1 MIVLII
7 ILIIIL
13 LIALYPIV
21 RDAVRRRQTV
31 MPAYTEGLT
40 LLLEGKKDAAI
51 EKFKQ
56 AVIADTNNI
65 DAYLRLGGLYWEKG
79 EIERAIQIHESLT
92 LRRTLDKSQ
101 EKSIFQTLGQ
111 DYLKSERWAKA
122 LLIFEELVR
131 IDDKDLTNF
140 EILLSLYQKTE
151 HWEESDELLKKLVK
165 LQKDKK
171 QVSYY
176 YAELGKALSI
186 KNPAK
191 ANEYYKTALRYD
203 RNCVPALLYQGNYFY
218 AQGEINQAIENWKI
232 ILENN
237 PKYHFLVRNQIE
249 TAYYDLGRYEEMVE
263 VYDKL
268 INKNPADPTLYTA
281 LARIYEKKE
290 DIKSAIAVLARAPVT
305 KSDAFLAQLNLIA
318 LHLKDGA
325 VKKGEWV
332 LNQLIEQLQADIQS
346 FRCEHCGYESKYFEW
361 QCPKCQTWE
370 SLKEVQSV

>member
-1 MIVLII
+1 L
-7 ILIIIL
+7 
-13 LIALYPIV
+13 A
-21 RDAVRRRQTV
+21 
-31 MPAYTEGLT
+31 
-40 LLLEGKKDAAI
+40 
-51 EKFKQ
+51 
-56 AVIADTNNI
+56 
-65 DAYLRLGGLYWEKG
+65 KG

-101 EKSIFQTLGQ
+101 EKKIYQTLGQ

-122 LLIFEELVR
+122 LSIFEELVR
-131 IDDKDLTNF
+131 IDDKDLANF

-176 YAELGKALSI
+176 YAELGKALSV

-191 ANEYYKTALRYD
+191 ASEYYKTALRFD
-203 RNCVPALLYQGNYFY
+203 RNCVPALIYQGNYFY
-218 AQGEINQAIENWKI
+218 GQGELNQAIENWKI

-332 LNQLIEQLQADIQS
+332 LNQLIEQLQTDIQS
-346 FRCEHCGYESKYFEW
+346 FRCEHCGFESKHIEW